1 MIDHRLAKALELF
14 ALTLPLSRDRL
25 DQTRAQLLHTWN
37 PHRYANHANNPRK
50 YMKMVK
56 QGEAMSQEIERAY
69 QVLLGCVETGSGEV
83 LTEKSNLSV
92 SDPP

>member
-1 MIDHRLAKALELF
+1 MNDDRLAKALELF
-14 ALTLPLSRDRL
+14 ALTLPVSRDRL
-25 DQTRAQLLHTWN
+25 DRTRAQLLHTWN

-56 QGEAMSQEIERAY
+56 QGEAMTREIERAY
-69 QVLLGCVETGSGEV
+69 QLLLGCVETGSEEVPTGE
-83 LTEKSNLSV
+83 KNLSV